1 MSTNGTMELPPI
13 IITPNPPPPQPPKPI
28 PGGGYVAK
36 PQPWVKGVGP
46 ITKLSDLGINLNHD
60 SAGTTIFVV
69 AAGSLK
75 KIEDVYKASVPNIP
89 ASLEMQINATTG
101 SNTNESLEGL
111 KKKKAS
117 IDALLLAKQ
126 AEIKSDTVKSS
137 AFFGR
142 AFLSKDFKQNGVDFV
157 NRSYSHRD
165 KDAYY
170 NLFIAAGTAAYNV
183 KVLTEEI
190 RILTAKTKAF
200 TTKIAVAQAA
210 ENKAKAEAKRLA
222 EEKAKAE
229 AKRLAEE
236 KAKAEAK
243 RLAEEKAKAEAK
255 RLAEEKA
262 KAEAKRL
269 AEEKAKAEAKRL
281 AEEKAKAEAKRLA
294 EEKAK
299 AEAKRLAEEK
309 AKAEAKRLAEE
320 KAKAEAEAKRL
331 AEQKAKAEA
340 EAKRL
345 ADEKT
350 KADDELKGA
359 IKFTADFY
367 KDISGRF
374 GTQMSALAQQ
384 MTDDAK
390 GKVLR
395 SADEALRAFDQYKD
409 NLNKKFSVADRTAIA
424 NALESLDRGEL
435 AKNLNVF
442 SKAFGYVGKA
452 IDAMDLLVEIKKG
465 YETGDWN
472 STVLKVETLFA
483 GAAAT
488 GLIAFA
494 FGLAVTTPMGIIAF
508 GLVMALV
515 SAFINDARV
524 KMFNDALDSVLS
536 R

>member
-1 MSTNGTMELPPI
+1 MSTNGTIELPPI
-13 IITPNPPPPQPPKPI
+13 IITPNPPPLQPPKPI
-28 PGGGYVAK
+28 PGGGYIAK

-46 ITKLSDLGINLNHD
+46 ITKLSDLRINLDHD
-60 SAGTTIFVV
+60 SAAVSIFVV

-75 KIEDVYKASVPNIP
+75 TIEDAYKASVRNIP
-89 ASLEMQINATTG
+89 ANLELQINAATG
-101 SNTNESLEGL
+101 SNVNESLQGL

-126 AEIKSDTVKSS
+126 TEAKSDTAKSRS
-137 AFFGR
+137 FFGR
-142 AFLSKDFKQNGVDFV
+142 DFLSKDFKQNGVDFA
-157 NRSYSHRD
+157 NRIYSRRD

-190 RILTAKTKAF
+190 RILTAKTKTFA
-200 TTKIAVAQAA
+200 TKIAVAQA
-210 ENKAKAEAKRLA
+210 
-222 EEKAKAE
+222 
-229 AKRLAEE
+229 
-236 KAKAEAK
+236 
-243 RLAEEKAKAEAK
+243 
-255 RLAEEKA
+255 
-262 KAEAKRL
+262 
-269 AEEKAKAEAKRL
+269 

-331 AEQKAKAEA
+331 AEEKA
-340 EAKRL
+340 
-345 ADEKT
+345 
-350 KADDELKGA
+350 KADDELKDA

-367 KDISGRF
+367 KDISERF
-374 GTQMSALAQQ
+374 GTQMSTLAQQ
-384 MTDDAK
+384 LSEDAK

-395 SADEALRAFDQYKD
+395 NADEALRAFDQYKD
-409 NLNKKFSVADRTAIA
+409 NLNKKFNVTDRTAIA
-424 NALESLDRGEL
+424 NALESLDRSEL
-435 AKNLNVF
+435 AKNLNIF
-442 SKAFGYVGKA
+442 GKAFGYVGKA

-494 FGLAVTTPMGIIAF
+494 FGLSVTTPMGIVAF
-508 GLVMALV
+508 GLIMALV
-515 SAFINDARV
+515 SAFVNDARV

>member
-1 MSTNGTMELPPI
+1 MSTNGTIELPPI
-13 IITPNPPPPQPPKPI
+13 IITPNPPPLQPPKPI
-28 PGGGYVAK
+28 PGGGYIAK

-46 ITKLSDLGINLNHD
+46 ITKLSDLRINLDHD
-60 SAGTTIFVV
+60 SAAVSIFVV

-75 KIEDVYKASVPNIP
+75 TIEDAYKASVRNIP
-89 ASLEMQINATTG
+89 ANLELQINAATG
-101 SNTNESLEGL
+101 SNVKESLQGL

-126 AEIKSDTVKSS
+126 AEAKSDTAKSRS
-137 AFFGR
+137 FFGR
-142 AFLSKDFKQNGVDFV
+142 DFLSKDFKQNGVDFA
-157 NRSYSHRD
+157 NRIYSRRD

-190 RILTAKTKAF
+190 RILTAKTKTFA
-200 TTKIAVAQAA
+200 TKIAVAQA
-210 ENKAKAEAKRLA
+210 
-222 EEKAKAE
+222 
-229 AKRLAEE
+229 
-236 KAKAEAK
+236 
-243 RLAEEKAKAEAK
+243 
-255 RLAEEKA
+255 
-262 KAEAKRL
+262 
-269 AEEKAKAEAKRL
+269 
-281 AEEKAKAEAKRLA
+281 A

-331 AEQKAKAEA
+331 AEEKA
-340 EAKRL
+340 
-345 ADEKT
+345 
-350 KADDELKGA
+350 KADDELKDA

-367 KDISGRF
+367 KDISERF
-374 GTQMSALAQQ
+374 GTQMSTLAQQ
-384 MTDDAK
+384 MSEDAK

-409 NLNKKFSVADRTAIA
+409 NLNKKFNVTDRTAIA

-435 AKNLNVF
+435 AKNLNIF
-442 SKAFGYVGKA
+442 GKAFGYVGKA

-494 FGLAVTTPMGIIAF
+494 FGLSVTTPMGIVAF
-508 GLVMALV
+508 GLIMALV

-524 KMFNDALDSVLS
+524 KMYNDALDSVLS

>member
-1 MSTNGTMELPPI
+1 MSTNGTIELPPI
-13 IITPNPPPPQPPKPI
+13 IITPNPPPPLQPPKPI
-28 PGGGYVAK
+28 PGGGYIAK

-46 ITKLSDLGINLNHD
+46 ITKLSDLRINLDHD
-60 SAGTTIFVV
+60 SAAVSIFVV

-75 KIEDVYKASVPNIP
+75 TIEDAYKASVRNIP
-89 ASLEMQINATTG
+89 ANLELQINAATG
-101 SNTNESLEGL
+101 SNVNESLQGL

-117 IDALLLAKQ
+117 IEALLLAKQ
-126 AEIKSDTVKSS
+126 AEAKSDTAKSRS
-137 AFFGR
+137 FFGR
-142 AFLSKDFKQNGVDFV
+142 DFLSKDFKQNGVDFA
-157 NRSYSHRD
+157 NRIYSRRD

-190 RILTAKTKAF
+190 RILTAKTKTFA
-200 TTKIAVAQAA
+200 TKIAVAQA
-210 ENKAKAEAKRLA
+210 
-222 EEKAKAE
+222 
-229 AKRLAEE
+229 
-236 KAKAEAK
+236 
-243 RLAEEKAKAEAK
+243 
-255 RLAEEKA
+255 
-262 KAEAKRL
+262 
-269 AEEKAKAEAKRL
+269 
-281 AEEKAKAEAKRLA
+281 A

-331 AEQKAKAEA
+331 AEEKA
-340 EAKRL
+340 
-345 ADEKT
+345 
-350 KADDELKGA
+350 KADDELKDA

-367 KDISGRF
+367 KDISERF
-374 GTQMSALAQQ
+374 GTQMSTLAQQ
-384 MTDDAK
+384 LSEDAK

-395 SADEALRAFDQYKD
+395 NADEALRAFDQYKD
-409 NLNKKFSVADRTAIA
+409 NLNKKFNVTDRTAIA
-424 NALESLDRGEL
+424 NALESLDRSEL
-435 AKNLNVF
+435 AKNLNIF
-442 SKAFGYVGKA
+442 GKAFGYVGKA

-494 FGLAVTTPMGIIAF
+494 FGLSVTTPMGIVAF
-508 GLVMALV
+508 GLIMALV
-515 SAFINDARV
+515 SAFVNDARV

>member
-1 MSTNGTMELPPI
+1 MSTNGTIELPPI
-13 IITPNPPPPQPPKPI
+13 IITPNPPPLQPPKPI
-28 PGGGYVAK
+28 PGGGYIAK

-46 ITKLSDLGINLNHD
+46 ITKLSDLRINLDHD
-60 SAGTTIFVV
+60 SAAVSIFVV

-75 KIEDVYKASVPNIP
+75 TIEDAYKASVRNIP
-89 ASLEMQINATTG
+89 ANLELQINAATG
-101 SNTNESLEGL
+101 SNVNESLQGL

-117 IDALLLAKQ
+117 IEALLLAKQ
-126 AEIKSDTVKSS
+126 AEAKSDTAKSRS
-137 AFFGR
+137 FFGR
-142 AFLSKDFKQNGVDFV
+142 DFLSKDFKQNGVDFA
-157 NRSYSHRD
+157 NRIYSRRD

-190 RILTAKTKAF
+190 RILTAKTKTFA
-200 TTKIAVAQAA
+200 TKIAVAQA
-210 ENKAKAEAKRLA
+210 
-222 EEKAKAE
+222 
-229 AKRLAEE
+229 
-236 KAKAEAK
+236 
-243 RLAEEKAKAEAK
+243 
-255 RLAEEKA
+255 
-262 KAEAKRL
+262 
-269 AEEKAKAEAKRL
+269 
-281 AEEKAKAEAKRLA
+281 A

-331 AEQKAKAEA
+331 AEEKA
-340 EAKRL
+340 
-345 ADEKT
+345 
-350 KADDELKGA
+350 KADDELKDA

-367 KDISGRF
+367 KDISERF
-374 GTQMSALAQQ
+374 GTQMSTLAQQ
-384 MTDDAK
+384 LSEDAK

-395 SADEALRAFDQYKD
+395 NADEALRAFDQYKD
-409 NLNKKFSVADRTAIA
+409 NLNKKFNVTDRTAIA
-424 NALESLDRGEL
+424 NALESLDRSEL
-435 AKNLNVF
+435 AKNLNIF
-442 SKAFGYVGKA
+442 GKAFGYVGKA

-494 FGLAVTTPMGIIAF
+494 FGLSVTTPMGIVAF
-508 GLVMALV
+508 GLIMALV
-515 SAFINDARV
+515 SAFVNDARV

>member
-1 MSTNGTMELPPI
+1 MSTNGTIELPPI
-13 IITPNPPPPQPPKPI
+13 IITPNPPPLQPPKPI
-28 PGGGYVAK
+28 PGGGYIAK

-46 ITKLSDLGINLNHD
+46 ITKLSDLRINLNHD
-60 SAGTTIFVV
+60 SAAVSIFVV

-75 KIEDVYKASVPNIP
+75 TIEDAYKASVPNIP
-89 ASLEMQINATTG
+89 ANLELQINAAAG
-101 SNTNESLEGL
+101 SNVNESLQGL

-126 AEIKSDTVKSS
+126 AEAKSDTAKSRS
-137 AFFGR
+137 FFGR
-142 AFLSKDFKQNGVDFV
+142 DFLSKDFKQNGVDFA
-157 NRSYSHRD
+157 NRIYSRRD

-190 RILTAKTKAF
+190 RVLTAKTKTFA
-200 TTKIAVAQAA
+200 TKIAVAQA
-210 ENKAKAEAKRLA
+210 A

-309 AKAEAKRLAEE
+309 AKADAEAKRLAEE
-320 KAKAEAEAKRL
+320 KA
-331 AEQKAKAEA
+331 
-340 EAKRL
+340 
-345 ADEKT
+345 

-367 KDISGRF
+367 KDVSERF
-374 GTQMSALAQQ
+374 GTQMSTLAQQ
-384 MTDDAK
+384 MSEDAK

-409 NLNKKFSVADRTAIA
+409 NLNKKFNVTDRTAIA

-435 AKNLNVF
+435 AKNLNIF
-442 SKAFGYVGKA
+442 GKAFGYVGKA

-494 FGLAVTTPMGIIAF
+494 FGLSVTTPMGIVAF
-508 GLVMALV
+508 GLIMALV

>member
-1 MSTNGTMELPPI
+1 MSTNGTIELPPI
-13 IITPNPPPPQPPKPI
+13 IITPNPPPLQPPKPI
-28 PGGGYVAK
+28 PGGGYIAK

-46 ITKLSDLGINLNHD
+46 ITKLSDLRINLDHD
-60 SAGTTIFVV
+60 SAAVSIFVV

-75 KIEDVYKASVPNIP
+75 TIEDAYKASVRNIP
-89 ASLEMQINATTG
+89 ANLELQINAATG
-101 SNTNESLEGL
+101 SNVNESLQGL

-126 AEIKSDTVKSS
+126 AEAKSDTAKSRS
-137 AFFGR
+137 FFGR
-142 AFLSKDFKQNGVDFV
+142 DFLSKDFKQNGVDFA
-157 NRSYSHRD
+157 NRIYSRRD

-190 RILTAKTKAF
+190 RILTAKTKTFA
-200 TTKIAVAQAA
+200 TKIAVAQA
-210 ENKAKAEAKRLA
+210 
-222 EEKAKAE
+222 
-229 AKRLAEE
+229 
-236 KAKAEAK
+236 
-243 RLAEEKAKAEAK
+243 
-255 RLAEEKA
+255 
-262 KAEAKRL
+262 
-269 AEEKAKAEAKRL
+269 
-281 AEEKAKAEAKRLA
+281 A

-331 AEQKAKAEA
+331 AEEKA
-340 EAKRL
+340 
-345 ADEKT
+345 
-350 KADDELKGA
+350 KADDELKDA

-367 KDISGRF
+367 KDISERF
-374 GTQMSALAQQ
+374 GTQMSTLAQQ
-384 MTDDAK
+384 MSEDAK

-409 NLNKKFSVADRTAIA
+409 NLNKKFNVTDRTAIA

-435 AKNLNVF
+435 AKNLNIF
-442 SKAFGYVGKA
+442 GKAFGYVGKA

-494 FGLAVTTPMGIIAF
+494 FGLSVTTPMGIVAF
-508 GLVMALV
+508 GLIMALV

-524 KMFNDALDSVLS
+524 KMYNDALDSVLS

>member
-1 MSTNGTMELPPI
+1 
-13 IITPNPPPPQPPKPI
+13 
-28 PGGGYVAK
+28 
-36 PQPWVKGVGP
+36 
-46 ITKLSDLGINLNHD
+46 
-60 SAGTTIFVV
+60 
-69 AAGSLK
+69 
-75 KIEDVYKASVPNIP
+75 
-89 ASLEMQINATTG
+89 MQINATTG
-101 SNTNESLEGL
+101 SNVNESLEGL

-126 AEIKSDTVKSS
+126 AEIKNDAVKSS

-142 AFLSKDFKQNGVDFV
+142 AFLSKGFKQNGVDFV
-157 NRSYSHRD
+157 NGSYSHRD

-200 TTKIAVAQAA
+200 TTKIAVAQVA

-229 AKRLAEE
+229 AKRLVEE

-255 RLAEEKA
+255 RLV
-262 KAEAKRL
+262 
-269 AEEKAKAEAKRL
+269 
-281 AEEKAKAEAKRLA
+281 EEKAKAEAKRLA

-331 AEQKAKAEA
+331 AEEKAKAEA

-345 ADEKT
+345 ADEKS

-367 KDISGRF
+367 KDISERF

-384 MTDDAK
+384 MSEDAK

-409 NLNKKFSVADRTAIA
+409 SLSKKFSVADRTAIA
-424 NALESLDRGEL
+424 NALESLDRAEL
-435 AKNLNVF
+435 AKNLNIF
-442 SKAFGYVGKA
+442 GKAFGYVGKA

-494 FGLAVTTPMGIIAF
+494 FGLAVTTPIGIIAF
-508 GLVMALV
+508 GLIMALV
-515 SAFINDARV
+515 SAFITDARV

>member
-1 MSTNGTMELPPI
+1 MSTNGTIELPPI
-13 IITPNPPPPQPPKPI
+13 IITPNPPPLQPPKPI
-28 PGGGYVAK
+28 PGGGYIAK

-46 ITKLSDLGINLNHD
+46 ITKLSDLRINLDHD
-60 SAGTTIFVV
+60 SAAVSIFVV

-75 KIEDVYKASVPNIP
+75 TIEDAYKASVRNIP
-89 ASLEMQINATTG
+89 ANLELQINAATG
-101 SNTNESLEGL
+101 SNVNESLQGL

-117 IDALLLAKQ
+117 IEALLLAKQ
-126 AEIKSDTVKSS
+126 AEAKSDTAKSRS
-137 AFFGR
+137 FFGR
-142 AFLSKDFKQNGVDFV
+142 NFLSKDFKQNGVDFA
-157 NRSYSHRD
+157 NRIYSRRD

-190 RILTAKTKAF
+190 RILTAKTKTFA
-200 TTKIAVAQAA
+200 TKIAVAQA
-210 ENKAKAEAKRLA
+210 
-222 EEKAKAE
+222 
-229 AKRLAEE
+229 
-236 KAKAEAK
+236 
-243 RLAEEKAKAEAK
+243 
-255 RLAEEKA
+255 
-262 KAEAKRL
+262 
-269 AEEKAKAEAKRL
+269 

-331 AEQKAKAEA
+331 AEEKA
-340 EAKRL
+340 
-345 ADEKT
+345 
-350 KADDELKGA
+350 KADDELKDA

-367 KDISGRF
+367 KDISERF
-374 GTQMSALAQQ
+374 GTQMSTLAQQ
-384 MTDDAK
+384 LSEDAK

-395 SADEALRAFDQYKD
+395 NADEALRAFDQYKD
-409 NLNKKFSVADRTAIA
+409 NLNKKFNVTDRTAIA
-424 NALESLDRGEL
+424 NALESLDRSEL
-435 AKNLNVF
+435 AKNLNIF
-442 SKAFGYVGKA
+442 GKAFGYVGKA

-494 FGLAVTTPMGIIAF
+494 FGLSVTTPMGIVAF
-508 GLVMALV
+508 GLIMALV
-515 SAFINDARV
+515 SAFVNDARV

>member
-1 MSTNGTMELPPI
+1 MSTNGTIELPPI
-13 IITPNPPPPQPPKPI
+13 IITPNPPPLQPPKPI
-28 PGGGYVAK
+28 PGGGYIAK

-46 ITKLSDLGINLNHD
+46 ITKLSDLRINLDHD
-60 SAGTTIFVV
+60 SAAVSIFVV

-75 KIEDVYKASVPNIP
+75 TIEDAYKASVRNIP
-89 ASLEMQINATTG
+89 ANLELQINAATG
-101 SNTNESLEGL
+101 SNVNESLQGL

-126 AEIKSDTVKSS
+126 AEAKSDTAKSRS
-137 AFFGR
+137 FFGR
-142 AFLSKDFKQNGVDFV
+142 DFLSKDFKQNGVDFA
-157 NRSYSHRD
+157 NRIYSRRD

-190 RILTAKTKAF
+190 RILTAKTKTFA
-200 TTKIAVAQAA
+200 TKIAVAQA
-210 ENKAKAEAKRLA
+210 
-222 EEKAKAE
+222 
-229 AKRLAEE
+229 
-236 KAKAEAK
+236 
-243 RLAEEKAKAEAK
+243 
-255 RLAEEKA
+255 
-262 KAEAKRL
+262 

-331 AEQKAKAEA
+331 AEEKA
-340 EAKRL
+340 
-345 ADEKT
+345 
-350 KADDELKGA
+350 KADDELKDA

-367 KDISGRF
+367 KDISERF
-374 GTQMSALAQQ
+374 GTQMSTLAQQ
-384 MTDDAK
+384 LSEDAK

-395 SADEALRAFDQYKD
+395 NADEALRAFDQYKD
-409 NLNKKFSVADRTAIA
+409 NLNKKFNVTDRTAIA
-424 NALESLDRGEL
+424 NALESLDRSEL
-435 AKNLNVF
+435 AKNLNIF
-442 SKAFGYVGKA
+442 GKAFGYVGKA

-494 FGLAVTTPMGIIAF
+494 FGLSVTTPMGIVAF
-508 GLVMALV
+508 GLIMALV

>member
-1 MSTNGTMELPPI
+1 MSTNGTIELPPI
-13 IITPNPPPPQPPKPI
+13 IITPNPPPLQPPKPI
-28 PGGGYVAK
+28 PGGGYIAK

-46 ITKLSDLGINLNHD
+46 ITKLSDLRINLDHD
-60 SAGTTIFVV
+60 SAAVSIFVV

-75 KIEDVYKASVPNIP
+75 TIEDAYKASVRNIP
-89 ASLEMQINATTG
+89 ANLELQINAATG
-101 SNTNESLEGL
+101 SNVNESLQGL

-126 AEIKSDTVKSS
+126 AEAKSDTAKSRS
-137 AFFGR
+137 FFGR
-142 AFLSKDFKQNGVDFV
+142 DFLSKDFKQNGVDFA
-157 NRSYSHRD
+157 NRIYSRRD

-190 RILTAKTKAF
+190 RILTAKTKTFA
-200 TTKIAVAQAA
+200 TKIAVAQA
-210 ENKAKAEAKRLA
+210 
-222 EEKAKAE
+222 
-229 AKRLAEE
+229 
-236 KAKAEAK
+236 
-243 RLAEEKAKAEAK
+243 
-255 RLAEEKA
+255 
-262 KAEAKRL
+262 
-269 AEEKAKAEAKRL
+269 

-331 AEQKAKAEA
+331 AEEKA
-340 EAKRL
+340 
-345 ADEKT
+345 
-350 KADDELKGA
+350 KADDELKDA

-367 KDISGRF
+367 KDISERF
-374 GTQMSALAQQ
+374 GTQMSTLAQQ
-384 MTDDAK
+384 MSEDAK

-409 NLNKKFSVADRTAIA
+409 NLNKKFNVTDRTAIA
-424 NALESLDRGEL
+424 NALESLDRSEL
-435 AKNLNVF
+435 AKNLNIF
-442 SKAFGYVGKA
+442 GKAFGYVGKA

-494 FGLAVTTPMGIIAF
+494 FGLSVTTPMGIVAF
-508 GLVMALV
+508 GLIMALV

-524 KMFNDALDSVLS
+524 KMYNDALDSVLS

>member
-13 IITPNPPPPQPPKPI
+13 IITPNPPLPPPPKPI
-28 PGGGYVAK
+28 PGGGYIAK

-46 ITKLSDLGINLNHD
+46 VTKLSDLRINLNSD

-75 KIEDVYKASVPNIP
+75 KIEDVYKASLPNIP
-89 ASLEMQINATTG
+89 ASVEMQINATTG
-101 SNTNESLEGL
+101 SNVNESLEGL

-117 IDALLLAKQ
+117 IDALLLVKQ
-126 AEIKSDTVKSS
+126 GEIKSDTVKSNS
-137 AFFGR
+137 FFGR
-142 AFLSKDFKQNGVDFV
+142 PFLSKDFKKNGVDFV

-183 KVLTEEI
+183 KVLTEET

-200 TTKIAVAQAA
+200 ATKIAVAQAA
-210 ENKAKAEAKRLA
+210 EDRAKAEAKRLA

-269 AEEKAKAEAKRL
+269 AEEKAKVEAEAKRV

-294 EEKAK
+294 DEKA
-299 AEAKRLAEEK
+299 
-309 AKAEAKRLAEE
+309 
-320 KAKAEAEAKRL
+320 
-331 AEQKAKAEA
+331 
-340 EAKRL
+340 
-345 ADEKT
+345 

-374 GTQMSALAQQ
+374 GTQMSTLAQQ
-384 MTDDAK
+384 MSEDAK

-395 SADEALRAFDQYKD
+395 GADEALRAFDQYKD
-409 NLNKKFSVADRTAIA
+409 SLSKKFSVADRTAIA
-424 NALESLDRGEL
+424 NALESLDRAEL
-435 AKNLNVF
+435 AKNLNIF
-442 SKAFGYVGKA
+442 GKAFGYVGKG

-508 GLVMALV
+508 GLIMALV

>member
-165 KDAYY
+165 KDACY

-262 KAEAKRL
+262 KAEA
-269 AEEKAKAEAKRL
+269 EAKRL
-281 AEEKAKAEAKRLA
+281 AEE
-294 EEKAK
+294 
-299 AEAKRLAEEK
+299 
-309 AKAEAKRLAEE
+309 
-320 KAKAEAEAKRL
+320 
-331 AEQKAKAEA
+331 KAKAEA